1 MFAMNSHNNES
12 FLLTNSYSGGFPIVQ
27 SRGNTSHIKTNAGD
41 GVQAIMPNELSIIAP
56 SSPGPNG
63 GEMISTIHEDSLYK
77 PSLRDIT
84 IGPENSI
91 AQANISL
98 MKQSMM
104 QNSKDITNV
113 TSSHADEPTTF
124 RTGGGGGSTARQY
137 NPPLHQFNLNLNL
150 NQMFTGGNSVHMPH
164 GTARAG
170 PQNSPIPNNI
180 GYQNQNLSVR
190 NNVPAVGGM
199 VTKESNQSLS
209 KNAQS

>member
-1 MFAMNSHNNES
+1 
-12 FLLTNSYSGGFPIVQ
+12 
-27 SRGNTSHIKTNAGD
+27 
-41 GVQAIMPNELSIIAP
+41 MPNELSLIAP

-91 AQANISL
+91 AQANTSL

-150 NQMFTGGNSVHMPH
+150 NQMFTGGNSVDMPH

-180 GYQNQNLSVR
+180 GY
-190 NNVPAVGGM
+190 
-199 VTKESNQSLS
+199 
-209 KNAQS
+209 